1 MLDPPVAPEA
11 ACREPVRCAQC
22 PVHIGTQAGTRKCSL
37 PNISAMAAV
46 RHGPN
51 TGLHLRQAGGNN
63 WQQIKQAPLRRVH
76 PKCLLS
82 YVLIFRFC
90 DFSRLYL
97 RTPASVYTV
106 YDFLVAI
113 FVVPL
118 PTILFGFFKIFSK
131 FTFNIQRGRRFTP
144 GMSLQSSH
152 ASYGCGVW
160 GEVQTVQTDAGSEVR
175 GEG

>member
-1 MLDPPVAPEA
+1 MSRTSPV
-11 ACREPVRCAQC
+11 C
-22 PVHIGTQAGTRKCSL
+22 PV
-37 PNISAMAAV
+37 PSAHRDTGWDQEVFTAQYLSHGCMAQ
-46 RHGPN
+46 HGPN
-51 TGLHLRQAGGNN
+51 TGLSLRQAGGNN

-82 YVLIFRFC
+82 YVLIFKFC

-131 FTFNIQRGRRFTP
+131 FTFNIQRERRFTP

-175 GEG
+175 GEGATQAGGQ